1 MKAYGIHRLSSEEGC
16 SLIETLVAMA
26 VLSIILMGVASMFA
40 LSQMG
45 IAEGAK
51 SLETSALVETK
62 IERLRNIPYHELLA
76 PYSKGEGKADLVV
89 EDAGSGGFHARQRV
103 GRVDLSWSVIPDG
116 PVLNK
121 SRAVTIKATAGWVGA
136 RGQHRTIRFGTRRAN
151 PVYSGASTT
160 TAGEGPGLLAPPPGP
175 TTAGEGPGLLA
186 PPPGPTTAGEGPGLL
201 APPPGPTS

>member
-1 MKAYGIHRLSSEEGC
+1 MKANGIHRWRSAEGC
-16 SLIETLVAMA
+16 SLIEALVAMA

-45 IAEGAK
+45 IADGAK

-62 IERLRNIPYHELLA
+62 IERLRSIPYHELRA
-76 PYSKGEGKADLVV
+76 AYSKGEGKADLVV

-121 SRAVTIKATAGWVGA
+121 SRAATIKVTAEWIDA
-136 RGQHRTIRFGTRRAN
+136 RGQHRTMRFGIRRAN
-151 PVYSGASTT
+151 PVYSGAITT
-160 TAGEGPGLLAPPPGP
+160 TPGGAP
-175 TTAGEGPGLLA
+175 
-186 PPPGPTTAGEGPGLL
+186 
-201 APPPGPTS
+201 SC